1 MQHEVPIIA
10 HFHYF
15 CAYKYHKN
23 YVYRNLSSK
32 NIYTYIL
39 YIIIY
44 KYTNMH
50 LTISEFLFLLY
61 Y

>member
-15 CAYKYHKN
+15 CAYKYKN
-23 YVYRNLSSK
+23 YVYRNLSTK

-50 LTISEFLFLLY
+50 LTISKFLFLLY